1 MKKISAGFTL
11 IELILFIVIVGIAA
25 IAVLLSFQTL
35 LTKSPNTNRQTTAI
49 TLAGARMDVIM
60 GQYYQAGFASF
71 SDICSG
77 GSPAAVCQTQAG
89 YTIASSIINNGTSKT
104 ITVTVS
110 GLGDAILTTQV
121 WS

>member
-11 IELILFIVIVGIAA
+11 IELILFIVIIGIAA

-49 TLAGARMDVIM
+49 ILAQSRMDVIM
-60 GQYYQAGFASF
+60 GQYYQNGFASF

-77 GSPAAVCQTQAG
+77 GSPAAVCQTQTG
-89 YTIASSIINNGTSKT
+89 YTITSSIINNGASKT

-110 GLGDAILTTQV
+110 GLGDAIITTQV